1 MKKITIVFLG
11 LFLTLFLFNSPIWG
25 QEPIEGIPYML
36 VNLIDNN
43 PHPDIFDIA
52 FSPVVVQLLTYKGEK
67 EVLKIQNNTD
77 STFTIENYVSP
88 TTLLPDFIISGNQS
102 HIDTFYCA
110 TDSGTWKFRIKLSTQ
125 DTLIVIN
132 LCKPTPTPSLTQWG
146 IIILIALII
155 VTGIYLWMR
164 RKPVTT

>member
-1 MKKITIVFLG
+1 MKKITIIILG
-11 LFLTLFLFNSPIWG
+11 LLLALSMFNSPIWG
-25 QEPIEGIPYML
+25 QEQIEGIPYKL
-36 VNLIDNN
+36 VNLIDKN
-43 PHPDIFDIA
+43 PSDTIFNIA
-52 FSPVVVQLLTYKGEK
+52 FSPEVVGLLTYKGEK

-77 STFTIENYVSP
+77 STFTIQNYASP

-146 IIILIALII
+146 MIILIALII
-155 VTGIYLWMR
+155 VTGVYLWLR
-164 RKPVTT
+164 RKPVTA